1 MSTTFVTSERILNAA
16 LDAARQGRDALKNF
30 DDLPTAIY
38 ATDSDGHITYYNRAC
53 VNFSGRTPEV
63 GIDHWCVSWKLYTP
77 AGEFLPHE
85 ECPMA
90 VAIKQKHPIRGV
102 EAIAERPDGSRVRFL
117 PHPTPVFDEEGSLVG
132 AINMM
137 INLTDLEQAE
147 ELQAQATKCRRLAA
161 SVDDSRTA
169 YTLTLM
175 AAEYEQ
181 KASGLQQFN

>member
-77 AGEFLPHE
+77 DGEFLPHE

-90 VAIKQKHPIRGV
+90 VAIKQKRPIRGV